1 MNYIEEDL
9 TNKLHQKYGQ
19 DIYISGEQLS
29 LLNDLKININEF
41 KNTNELLLFL
51 NQYLTSNQETEN
63 EQIEMLIED
72 LQNNMYY
79 NYYHK

>member
-29 LLNDLKININEF
+29 LLNDLNININEF

-51 NQYLTSNQETEN
+51 NHYLTSNQETEN